1 MKNDRL
7 ISAIVA
13 FCILSSIGWSQNVIE
28 LKYSTY
34 TLTAFSQPF
43 SEEGLKAAPFISARQ
58 RIASGKELRPFGIV
72 YEGKAESPDAQTI
85 FEIIDAE
92 KNASIKKISV
102 GEYYGKETAGWK
114 SIAAES
120 KISPDKLLSVFRIQ
134 VGAYNIK
141 LTREIAVAEE
151 RNLPLGKKI
160 AVAFS
165 VESDIPL
172 KLKGKFFGVAEGSWK
187 SAGKSF
193 FISES
198 DSLSS
203 IHPTL
208 IFHPLQGSAVDA
220 GSSSGKNSP
229 RRFTITSKEISVP
242 RNTQTIIFSLEAI
255 GTTIFFK
262 EHIARQAE
270 NLKTY
275 LDTHTGKPAVVAV
288 SQASKAMTRPGDTL
302 TFFLYSHNIGTA
314 AAVENTLSNII
325 PAGTL
330 YIEGSAEGTA
340 STITL
345 TRKEAVLPQVGQVTN
360 ITWKF
365 TDPIYPGEERKASFK
380 VIIQ

>member
-7 ISAIVA
+7 ISVLIA
-13 FCILSSIGWSQNVIE
+13 FCMLSYTGWSQKVIE

-34 TLTAFSQPF
+34 TLTAFSQSS
-43 SEEGLKAAPFISARQ
+43 SEEGMKAAQFISARQ
-58 RIASGKELRPFGIV
+58 HTASGKELRPFGIV
-72 YEGKAESPDAQTI
+72 YEAKNESPDAQTI

-92 KNASIKKISV
+92 KNVSIKKISL

-114 SIAAES
+114 LIASES
-120 KISPDKLLSVFRIQ
+120 KTSPDKLLSAFRIQ

-141 LTREIAVAEE
+141 LTREIAAAEE
-151 RNLPLGKKI
+151 QNLPLGKKI
-160 AVAFS
+160 AVVFS

-172 KLKGKFFGVAEGSWK
+172 KLKGKFFGVAEGLWK

-193 FISES
+193 FVSES
-198 DSLSS
+198 DSLSA

-220 GSSSGKNSP
+220 GSSSGKNAP

-242 RNTQTIIFSLEAI
+242 RNTPTIIFSLEAI
-255 GTTIFFK
+255 GTTVSFK
-262 EHIARQAE
+262 EHVARQAE

-275 LDTHTGKPAVVAV
+275 LETRTGKPSVVAV
-288 SQASKAMTRPGDTL
+288 SQASKVTSRPGDTL

-325 PAGTL
+325 PAGTQ
-330 YIEGSAEGTA
+330 YVEESAEGSGSA
-340 STITL
+340 ITY
-345 TRKEAVLPQVGQVTN
+345 TRTEAVLPQVGKVTN